1 MSKWFKFILG
11 IAISII
17 LLLLAFRKVDF
28 GLILRNFSQVKIG
41 YLISSVLLGMIILLL
56 RSYRWKQF
64 IEEYKN
70 CKLINFFESINI
82 GLFFNN
88 ILPFRMGDLVQA
100 YMVSKKTG
108 VPKSL
113 SLSTVLMERFIDL
126 FPPIISIIIG
136 SFFIILPQQVSI
148 ILSVSVLFFL
158 ITGVIFIFKFR
169 NLILHFLGKI
179 SSKQKFWL
187 RVLSLFKN
195 FYSAIDNFKNVKIL
209 MKVII
214 LTLLL
219 WTGYST
225 GMLLVCY
232 SLNINLPSIW
242 AGYLIQAITALSVV
256 IPSSPGYVGSWEFMG
271 SLALS
276 IFNVE
281 KDKAL
286 SFALLSHFV
295 GMLPVLIFGLIFV
308 IKEISLVK
316 KVSKDSIYETNQ
328 KI

>member
-113 SLSTVLMERFIDL
+113 SLSTVLMERLIDL

>member
-187 RVLSLFKN
+187 RILSLFKN

-281 KDKAL
+281 KDKSL